1 MITETQSQE
10 QSNNRSHLFK
20 PGQSGN
26 PGGRPK
32 GRSIA
37 AEINRLVREGDN
49 AEKIAKALLS
59 QAVKGNG
66 TAIKEVL
73 AINGT
78 DGSITIQQ
86 PIVLQLA
93 AEAMYACVSSPLE
106 QQAFLV
112 KLRDLLHQHAAAIAM
127 DTPRTFSPPPGQ
139 SNADSGNM
147 T

>member
-86 PIVLQLA
+86 PMVLKLVGQAILDS
-93 AEAMYACVSSPLE
+93 VPLVE
-106 QQAFLV
+106 QQQAIMV
-112 KLRDLLHQHAAAIAM
+112 RIQALLHEHAHEISM
-127 DTPRTFSPPPGQ
+127 DTPKTFSPPKEGE
-139 SNADSGNM
+139 
-147 T
+147 